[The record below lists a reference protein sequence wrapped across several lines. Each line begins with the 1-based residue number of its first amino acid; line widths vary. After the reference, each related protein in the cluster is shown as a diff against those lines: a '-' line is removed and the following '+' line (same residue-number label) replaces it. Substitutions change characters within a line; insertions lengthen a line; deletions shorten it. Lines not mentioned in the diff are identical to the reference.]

1 MKEAADR
8 GGLLCGPPAGH
19 HDRSGSIASFWGCA
33 GHFRSTPINRH
44 LQTRLACLIS
54 ATLGLMHCGK
64 STPRDHLIGMRG
76 KFCASAI
83 STRRWR
89 YFFLDA
95 RVEEA
100 CAYDRVEHADRG
112 ARHEANAQLD
122 RRSKLDQ
129 AVPSRP
135 HPESLPRPQARGKS

>member
-8 GGLLCGPPAGH
+8 GGFLCGPPAAD

-64 STPRDHLIGMRG
+64 STPREHLIGMRG

-83 STRRWR
+83 SSRRR
-89 YFFLDA
+89 LYFFLYS
-95 RVEEA
+95 RVGA
-100 CAYDRVEHADRG
+100 TSAYD
-112 ARHEANAQLD
+112 
-122 RRSKLDQ
+122 
-129 AVPSRP
+129 PS
-135 HPESLPRPQARGKS
+135 ELPQCG